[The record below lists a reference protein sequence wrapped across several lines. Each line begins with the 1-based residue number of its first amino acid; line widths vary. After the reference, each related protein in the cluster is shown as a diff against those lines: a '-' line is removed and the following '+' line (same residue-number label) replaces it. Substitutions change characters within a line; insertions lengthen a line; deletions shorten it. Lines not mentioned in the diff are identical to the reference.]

1 MNTNDLIKLAE
12 QADFEGDYELADYI
26 DNQLRISSH
35 NKNTREAANIGTS
48 ISNMFKPVGRALGKI
63 PEFFGYG
70 KYNAPVNWSKP
81 AVDLATSNPNK
92 VGNAFQRAF
101 GSVDKEINLD
111 ANQVKNLESTLMQQ
125 LTGSIGQADV
135 PTVKA
140 IEKLVNKEFSKLT
153 IAEKELIAKYARET
167 GIVGRRTDA
176 DFTDILDLVSGR
188 PLKVRPRTVQRVNR
202 NTKLLAGGLGAAAVA
217 PGMYGMFAGQGPDT
231 TGSAIPD
238 GPMGPMGMP
247 QLDPMGGFGGG
258 YNGPQVG
265 GPSMGGYEP
274 TRPTGL
280 GYANSVMDPASNRES
295 AGYAPSSQYTGRSER
310 EINPAAKY
318 RSYEGMMRGEGAPA
332 YNNQSYVA
340 GYSQPAVTPVITPQV
355 NAQPVAAPA
364 QLDSVPPVAVPTA
377 QELAGQTGFG
387 GATDSAG
394 IAAELYGDQTP
405 EPQTPPLTPGEIQNA
420 MSPLATA
427 GY

>member
-1 MNTNDLIKLAE
+1 MNINDLIKLAN

-81 AVDLATSNPNK
+81 AVDLATSNPNIS
-92 VGNAFQRAF
+92 GNAFQKAL
-101 GSVDKEINLD
+101 GSINKEINLD
-111 ANQVKNLESTLMQQ
+111 ANQVKNLENTLLQQ
-125 LTGSIGQADV
+125 MTSSIGQADV

-153 IAEKELIAKYARET
+153 IAEKNLIAKYARET

-176 DFTDILDLVSGR
+176 DFTAILDLVSGK
-188 PLKVRPRTVQRVNR
+188 PLQVRPRTVQRVNP
-202 NTKLLAGGLGAAAVA
+202 NAKLLGGALAGASLI
-217 PGMYGMFAGQGPDT
+217 PGMAGMMAGQGPDT
-231 TGSAIPD
+231 TGSAIPS

-247 QLDPMGGFGGG
+247 QLGPMGGFGGG
-258 YNGPQVG
+258 YSGPQVG
-265 GPSMGGYEP
+265 GPGMGGGYAP
-274 TRPTGL
+274 TQPIGL
-280 GYANSVMDPASNRES
+280 GYANTVTDPASNRES
-295 AGYAPSSQYTGRSER
+295 AGYAPTSQYTGRSER
-310 EINPAAKY
+310 EINPSAKF
-318 RSYEGMMRGEGAPA
+318 RSYEGMMRGEKAPA

-340 GYSQPAVTPVITPQV
+340 GYSQPTVNPVITPQV
-355 NAQPVAAPA
+355 NVQPVAGPET
-364 QLDSVPPVAVPTA
+364 SIPPVNT
-377 QELAGQTGFG
+377 E
-387 GATDSAG
+387 
-394 IAAELYGDQTP
+394 AAPQALPAYFADALRPATP
-405 EPQTPPLTPGEIQNA
+405 EEAARYEQPQAPPLTPGEIQNA
-420 MSPLATA
+420 MNPLATS